1 MTALRGRVYALGSH
15 VPELHPS
22 SYVAPGAQV
31 IGRVRLGAETS
42 VWFNAVLRGDLG
54 SIEIGAGSNIQDN
67 TTVHVEGAE
76 ERADGQ
82 ERGTVIGDNVT
93 VGHNCVIHS
102 CVLEDECVIGMG
114 AVVMGGAA
122 VGRGAV
128 VGAGAVVL
136 EETRIPPYALAVGN
150 PAQVK
155 KTYPPG
161 FVRAYNLRVA
171 EVYRLRIARFRQG
184 LAAVPWRAGEP

>member
-1 MTALRGRVYALGSH
+1 MTGHRESVYALGAE
-15 VPELHPS
+15 VPDLHPT
-22 SYVAPGAQV
+22 SYIAPGARV
-31 IGRVRLGAETS
+31 IGRVRLGAEAS

-54 SIEIGAGSNIQDN
+54 AIEIGAGSNIQDN

-76 ERADGQ
+76 ERGDGR
-82 ERGTVIGDNVT
+82 ERGTVIGSNVT

-114 AVVMGGAA
+114 AVVMGGAT

-128 VGAGAVVL
+128 IGAGAIVL

-155 KTYPPG
+155 KIYAPD
-161 FVRAYNLRVA
+161 FVRDYNLRVA
-171 EVYRLRIARFRQG
+171 EVYRGRIARFRHG
-184 LAAVPWRAGEP
+184 LVPVT

>member
-1 MTALRGRVYALGSH
+1 MTARQGSVYALGTA

-22 SYVAPGAQV
+22 SYLAPGAQV
-31 IGRVRLGAETS
+31 IGRVRLGAEVS
-42 VWFNAVLRGDLG
+42 IWFNAVLRGDLG

-76 ERADGQ
+76 ERGDGK
-82 ERGTVIGDNVT
+82 ERGTAIGSNVT
-93 VGHNCVIHS
+93 VGHNCIIHS
-102 CVLEDECVIGMG
+102 CVLEDECLIGMG
-114 AVVMGGAA
+114 AVVMGGAV

-128 VGAGAVVL
+128 VGAGAVVR
-136 EETRIPPYALAVGN
+136 EEMRIPPYALAAGN

-155 KTYPPG
+155 KTYDAG

-171 EVYRLRIARFRQG
+171 EVYRSRIARFRLG
-184 LAAVPWRAGEP
+184 LAAVPWPPDRP